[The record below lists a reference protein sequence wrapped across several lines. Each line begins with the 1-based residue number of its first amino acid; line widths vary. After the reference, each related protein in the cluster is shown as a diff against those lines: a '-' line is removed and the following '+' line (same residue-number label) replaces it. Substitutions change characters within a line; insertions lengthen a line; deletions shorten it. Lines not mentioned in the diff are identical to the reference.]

1 LDEISLHKG
10 HSQYVL
16 VIAAPELGLV
26 LDVLPDRN
34 KETLEKWLDER
45 GIVWCAAVKVACSD
59 IWDAYQE
66 FAKDKLPNAKRVI
79 DRFHLMKNL
88 TDVISKTRR
97 NIQKEADEE
106 TKTLLK
112 GR

>member
-10 HSQYVL
+10 HGQYVL
-16 VIAAPELGLV
+16 VIAAPEFGLV

-34 KETLEKWLDER
+34 KEILEKWLDER

-66 FAKDKLPNAKRVI
+66 FAKAKLPNAKRVI
-79 DRFHLMKNL
+79 DRFHLIKNL

-112 GR
+112 GC